1 VRDSLPGTR
10 VRLRQHVISA
20 AHWQATVSS
29 LSTRNYRYFFFGQIV
44 STSGTWM
51 QTVAQSILVLQ
62 LTHSGTILGAT
73 IAARFAP
80 MLVLG
85 PWGGLVADR
94 LSKRRIL
101 YVTQTL
107 SGLIAL
113 AFGLL
118 VGAHQI
124 TLWMIYVLA
133 LCLGFVNVFDNPARQ
148 ALISELV
155 PPGQLRNA
163 VTLNSV
169 TANMARV
176 LGAAGGGGI
185 TAVLGLAMCFNLNA
199 ASFGAVLISLVAM
212 GPGATR
218 APVRRPPWK
227 GELRAGFRHVRS
239 RPELLIPLIMVAV
252 VGTLA
257 WEFQVS
263 LPLLATVTFHGGAGT
278 YGLMTAFMGAG
289 AIVGGLVSASRST
302 SRWNSLAIAA
312 VGWGIAITVAALAP
326 GLTIEYASLLFVGY
340 GSITFNSLAKTTLQL
355 AASPAMR
362 GRVMALW
369 ALAWQG
375 STPVGGPIVGW
386 VAQSAGPRWG
396 LLIGGLPTI
405 AIGLLAFR
413 LLQPARRGE
422 LPREGMNY

>member
-1 VRDSLPGTR
+1 M
-10 VRLRQHVISA
+10 
-20 AHWQATVSS
+20 
-29 LSTRNYRYFFFGQIV
+29 STRP
-44 STSGTWM
+44 
-51 QTVAQSILVLQ
+51 L
-62 LTHSGTILGAT
+62 
-73 IAARFAP
+73 AP
-80 MLVLG
+80 WCRRS
-85 PWGGLVADR
+85 PR
-94 LSKRRIL
+94 LLMSPRPFP
-101 YVTQTL
+101 
-107 SGLIAL
+107 GLIAL

-155 PPGQLRNA
+155 PPEQLRIG

-218 APVRRPPWK
+218 APVRPPPWK

-239 RPELLIPLIMVAV
+239 RPELFIPLIMVAV

-302 SRWNSLAIAA
+302 SSWNSLPSPRSA
-312 VGWGIAITVAALAP
+312 G
-326 GLTIEYASLLFVGY
+326 ESLLPSRPWRQ
-340 GSITFNSLAKTTLQL
+340 GSRLNTRPCCSWVT
-355 AASPAMR
+355 AASPLILREDHPATGRFARDARPRHGAM
-362 GRVMALW
+362 GAG
-369 ALAWQG
+369 LARIDACRR
-375 STPVGGPIVGW
+375 PYCRLGGAIRRPSLGIADRRAAHHRDRPAGISAPRTCPPRRIVT
-386 VAQSAGPRWG
+386 RRHE
-396 LLIGGLPTI
+396 LLTTSS
-405 AIGLLAFR
+405 
-413 LLQPARRGE
+413 
-422 LPREGMNY
+422 